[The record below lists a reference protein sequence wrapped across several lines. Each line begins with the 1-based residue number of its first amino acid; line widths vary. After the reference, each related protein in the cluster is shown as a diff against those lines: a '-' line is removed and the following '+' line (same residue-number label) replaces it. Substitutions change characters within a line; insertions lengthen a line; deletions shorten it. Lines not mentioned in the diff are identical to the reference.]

1 MTKNYYNQNAKIF
14 IENTLKAD
22 MTKIYQRFEKY
33 LKKGDRILDLG
44 CGSGRCGSG
53 RDSLYFMNKGYDVLA
68 VDYAEELVKSASKL
82 LNKEVIILDMREM
95 DFYEEFDAIWAC
107 ASILHINRE
116 DINNVIRNCEM
127 ALKNGGIFYL
137 SFKYGD
143 KEEWRNERF
152 FNYYNETSFKRL
164 IDQFSY
170 LNIIETWKTKD
181 VRKGREDEFWLNVI
195 IKKMKE

>member
-1 MTKNYYNQNAKIF
+1 MTKNYYNKNARIF
-14 IENTLKAD
+14 IENTIKAD
-22 MTKIYQRFEKY
+22 MTKIYQKFEKY

-44 CGSGRCGSG
+44 CGSG

-68 VDYAEELVKSASKL
+68 VDYSEELVKSASKL

-116 DINNVIRNCEM
+116 DINNVIRNCER

-164 IDQFSY
+164 IDQFPY

-181 VRKGREDEFWLNVI
+181 VRKGREDEFWLNMI
-195 IKKMKE
+195 IKK